1 MDFLRWWE
9 TVRFFVANKRKKCL
23 MADLCMQN
31 GFFFFILALF
41 FAVLDCLSHQSFS
54 DRNEKNLNRNWL
66 RKESDIRMKLAK
78 KHTKEID
85 GGWMKMI
92 CRVCKAHTLRHN
104 HENWKYFVLFVI
116 VVVAL
121 HLRLGFAFSSIDN
134 ALIEINGQWLNANVQ
149 TACHICW
156 HTMYLFTHVSQ
167 R

>member
-1 MDFLRWWE
+1 MDFSSLFWLCSSQFW
-9 TVRFFVANKRKKCL
+9 TVYRINRFQIGTKKIWIEIGC
-23 MADLCMQN
+23 
-31 GFFFFILALF
+31 
-41 FAVLDCLSHQSFS
+41 
-54 DRNEKNLNRNWL
+54 L